1 MPTRREVLVLGG
13 ALALPRVLL
22 AQAQKTLK
30 VAWFSEGT
38 LGRHKVYLEAF
49 KAGLRDYGYVEGR
62 NLAIDYYWRG
72 DTIKTYNWIA
82 QDVVRANP
90 DVILTTCEVTS
101 SAARRA
107 TDKIPIVMA
116 TSSDPVMHGLVPSLA
131 RPGGNI
137 TGQTSNELEI
147 TPKRLQLL
155 REVAPKLT
163 RVGVLRWT
171 EEPISQPELQALER
185 AAQMAKVTLVP
196 AEAEKERD
204 FPVAFDTLRKAGAQ
218 GLLDYAGITFNFPFR
233 ALIAELAMKA
243 KLPSMFFIGE
253 VVDEGGLMSYGPNT
267 SERFRTAARYVDKI
281 AKGAKP
287 ADLPIEQ
294 PTRLELVINLR
305 TAAAIGITV
314 PKTLLLRADRVV
326 E

>member
-1 MPTRREVLVLGG
+1 MPTRREILVLGG
-13 ALALPRVLL
+13 ALSLPRALL

-38 LGRHKVYLEAF
+38 LERHKVYLDAF
-49 KAGLRDYGYVEGR
+49 KTGLKEYGYVEGK

-72 DTIKTYNWIA
+72 DSIKNYNWLA
-82 QDVVRANP
+82 RDVVSAKP
-90 DVILTTCEVTS
+90 DVIFTTCEVTTE
-101 SAARRA
+101 AARRA
-107 TDKIPIVMA
+107 TGTIPIVMA
-116 TSSDPVMHGLVPSLA
+116 TSTDPVMHGLVPSLA

-147 TPKRLQLL
+147 TPKRLELL
-155 REVAPKLT
+155 REVVPKLA

-171 EEPISQPELQALER
+171 EEPISQPEMQALER
-185 AAQMAKVTLVP
+185 AAQMAKVTLVF

-204 FPVAFDTLRKAGAQ
+204 FPAAFDALRKAGAQ

-233 ALIAELAMKA
+233 KLIAELAIKA

-253 VVDEGGLMSYGPNT
+253 VVDEGGLMSYGPNVP
-267 SERFRTAARYVDKI
+267 ERFRTAARYVDKI

-294 PTRLELVINLR
+294 PTRLELAINLK
-305 TAAAIGITV
+305 TAAAIGVTV
-314 PKTLLLRADRVV
+314 PKTLLLRADRVI